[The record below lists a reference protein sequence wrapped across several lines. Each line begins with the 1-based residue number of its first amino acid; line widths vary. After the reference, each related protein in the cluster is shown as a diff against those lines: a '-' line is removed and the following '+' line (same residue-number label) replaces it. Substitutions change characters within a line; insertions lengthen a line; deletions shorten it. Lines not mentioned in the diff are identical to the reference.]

1 MDVEEMAR
9 QYLIE
14 TDIDEKGDIIGNI
27 YRALDKLIIK
37 TCNKYSGYA
46 EFDDL
51 KQESFF
57 GVLRALETWEPDKR
71 TFFGHVKDHL
81 SWHLYRFVQQSTDGR
96 GILREYQQYV
106 NYEERYFSAHGVYPR
121 DKTIALYFRVDVDR
135 VRDIKKRAQIIKHTV
150 SMDEC
155 FPGTD
160 IELKETIA
168 DDTQDTEDTVLR
180 ECACEE
186 IRSAVSRL
194 PIDERKVI
202 EKKYFA
208 STRERM
214 TSEDRNIYE
223 RAYRHLQG
231 DKKLRALAEEEYY
244 ICKAYNWHNPEISHT
259 EWSALRL
266 AEGKLNIF

>member
-1 MDVEEMAR
+1 
-9 QYLIE
+9 
-14 TDIDEKGDIIGNI
+14 
-27 YRALDKLIIK
+27 
-37 TCNKYSGYA
+37 
-46 EFDDL
+46 
-51 KQESFF
+51 
-57 GVLRALETWEPDKR
+57 
-71 TFFGHVKDHL
+71 
-81 SWHLYRFVQQSTDGR
+81 VQQSADGR

-106 NYEERYFSAHGVYPR
+106 NYEERYFKTHGVYPR

-135 VRDIKKRAQIIKHTV
+135 VRDIKKRAQIIKRTV
-150 SMDEC
+150 SLDDC

-168 DDTQDTEDTVLR
+168 DETQDIEDTVLR

-202 EKKYFA
+202 EKKYFGT
-208 STRERM
+208 TREHM
-214 TSEDRNIYE
+214 SEEEKKIYS
-223 RAYRHLQG
+223 RAYRHLQS

-244 ICKAYNWHNPEISHT
+244 ISKAYNWHNRDISHT